1 MRVSLNNLYKSIL
14 NKAPYKKRL
23 CLQDLYEFNVLDEQE
38 TIPPFTPPEGFEFIE
53 SNTNATGR
61 WDELQK
67 QLFNYS
73 AKQGTGR
80 GEYSIA
86 ALLLS
91 RLDPVRYEEFVR
103 AGTNIPQSLGV
114 LKALEYIK
122 EKNMVSGGGKS
133 YDVHY
138 PGTPLKYESKETS
151 VKKPARTGV
160 KGKRAAKPLLDK
172 IHRDINSLYEKYI
185 SLDANG
191 KDIVNQFK
199 TPGGLSIGD
208 IVVNAHRYFIDKS
221 GELPT
226 GAIFSKDAKVKTP
239 KAYRRNPRIV
249 KVPAPLVASPTE
261 EDPKVPKLSLLSSL
275 VTAFATNP
283 SIEEIVPDTAKWIK
297 EIYNTD
303 ITTARIL
310 DARVRSYLNIEADK
324 VDPKVRLS
332 DFILICSTSIFRDEE
347 TFKKEVQNYFIPGTR
362 EHQTALRE
370 SLPVTGVFTVNP
382 AGYYFTGAADLEKG
396 IRVTQV
402 TLGAFKIGSAETE
415 EQPTD
420 L

>member
-14 NKAPYKKRL
+14 NKAPYKKKL

-38 TIPPFTPPEGFEFIE
+38 AIPPFTPPEGFEFVE
-53 SNTNATGR
+53 TNTSASGQ
-61 WDELQK
+61 WDQLQK
-67 QLFNYS
+67 NLFDYS

-91 RLDPVRYEEFVR
+91 RLDPVKYEEFVR

-122 EKNMVSGGGKS
+122 DKNMVSGGGKS

-160 KGKRAAKPLLDK
+160 KGRRAAKPLLDK

-208 IVVNAHRYFIDKS
+208 IIVNAYKYSIDKS
-221 GELPT
+221 GELAPR
-226 GAIFSKDAKVKTP
+226 AIFSVDAKVKPP
-239 KAYRRNPRIV
+239 KAYRRKPRVV
-249 KVPAPLVASPTE
+249 KVPPPAIVSSEE
-261 EDPKVPKLSLLSSL
+261 EDPKVPKLSLLPSL
-275 VTAFATNP
+275 ISVFAADP
-283 SIEEIVPDTAKWIK
+283 SIEEIIPETAQWIR

-303 ITTARIL
+303 IVTARIL
-310 DARVRSYLNIEADK
+310 DARVRSYLKIDTDK
-324 VDPKVRLS
+324 VDPKVRMS

-347 TFKKEVQNYFIPGTR
+347 TFKKEVQSYFIPGTR

-382 AGYYFTGAADLEKG
+382 AGYHFTGAADLEKG
-396 IRVTQV
+396 IRITQV
-402 TLGAFKIGSAETE
+402 TLGAFKIGSAEPE